1 MAGRLFSSAVW
12 LHESEVVVF
21 RDRGEAGEELAQEL
35 VRRNFEP
42 PVVVLGIP
50 RGGVP
55 VAAKVAEVLN
65 APLGVIVARKLGAP
79 FQPEL
84 AIGAV
89 AADGTLYLD
98 SDIAE
103 IAGAD
108 ESYIERERA
117 HQAREASLREQRFNG
132 LRIGSV
138 EGKTVIVVDD
148 GIATGATA
156 IAAVRSLKARGAGRV
171 VLAVPVGPPDTIRRL
186 RREADDVIC
195 VHEAPTFFAVG
206 QFYEEFG
213 QVDDDEVAL
222 LLESSRASSSE
233 ETHAPT

>member
-1 MAGRLFSSAVW
+1 M
-12 LHESEVVVF
+12 VF
-21 RDRGEAGEELAQEL
+21 RNREEAGEQLAEAL
-35 VRRNFEP
+35 ARERLEP

-55 VAAKVAEVLN
+55 VAAKVAEVLG

-98 SDIAE
+98 RDIAE

-108 ESYIERERA
+108 DAYIAKERIRQTREAREREA
-117 HQAREASLREQRFNG
+117 RFNG
-132 LRIGSV
+132 ARIGDV
-138 EGKTVIVVDD
+138 RGKTVVVVDD

-156 IAAVRSLKARGAGRV
+156 IAALRSLKARGAGRV

-186 RREADDVIC
+186 RQEADEVIC
-195 VHEAPTFFAVG
+195 LCEDPSFFAVG

-213 QVDDDEVAL
+213 QVDDDEVAAL
-222 LLESSRASSSE
+222 LATTVGTE
-233 ETHAPT
+233 EMHAPP

>member
-1 MAGRLFSSAVW
+1 M
-12 LHESEVVVF
+12 VVF
-21 RDRGEAGEELAQEL
+21 HNREQAGEELAREL
-35 VRRNFEP
+35 ARYRLEP

-55 VAAKVAEVLN
+55 VAAKVAEALQ

-98 SDIAE
+98 RDIAE
-103 IAGAD
+103 IAGAGD
-108 ESYIERERA
+108 EYIERERRR
-117 HQAREASLREQRFNG
+117 QALEARLREERFDG
-132 LRIGSV
+132 ARIGSV
-138 EGKTVIVVDD
+138 EGKTVVVVDD

-156 IAAVRSLKARGAGRV
+156 IAAVRSVKAQGAARV

-186 RREADDVIC
+186 REEADEVVC
-195 VHEAPTFFAVG
+195 LSEEPAFFAVG
-206 QFYEEFG
+206 QFYEEFD
-213 QVDDDEVAL
+213 QVDDEEVAA
-222 LLESSRASSSE
+222 LLESSFGAGE
-233 ETHAPT
+233 HHAPT

>member
-1 MAGRLFSSAVW
+1 MI
-12 LHESEVVVF
+12 F
-21 RDRGEAGEELAQEL
+21 RNREAAGEALAQEL
-35 VRRNFEP
+35 VRESFEP

-55 VAAKVAEVLN
+55 VAAKVAEALG

-98 SDIAE
+98 RDIAE

-108 ESYIERERA
+108 DAYIEKERA
-117 HQAREASLREQRFNG
+117 RQSEEARLREERFNG
-132 LRIGSV
+132 LRIGNV
-138 EGKTVIVVDD
+138 EGKSVIVVDD

-156 IAAVRSLKARGAGRV
+156 IAALRSLKARGAGRV

-186 RREADDVIC
+186 RDEADDVVC
-195 VHEAPTFFAVG
+195 LYEAPTFFAVG

-213 QVDDDEVAL
+213 QVDDEEVASL
-222 LLESSRASSSE
+222 LASFRASGSE
-233 ETHAPT
+233 ELYPAT